1 MVSKTEEGRG
11 VSECFCGHAHTGVH
25 VSACMC
31 VGVYEHMCLSVHVC
45 VVCVC
50 LQSAILCDVVQKDNV
65 YENWNGKEGQRNPSL

>member
-50 LQSAILCDVVQKDNV
+50 L
-65 YENWNGKEGQRNPSL
+65 